1 MISETEKGISVH
13 GQKRY
18 NYGKKYICLI
28 AEYCRAIDSRA
39 MYGGSVALSR
49 LHYLTGSEQHSGRYS
64 KRCLRAGNSKWGLR
78 TRIHQS
84 QGIVYC
90 GALENSGR
98 ERGREQEVAK
108 LVKVL
113 PVRIQ
118 QEMERLDPNSM
129 VSMVEL
135 IMDYGRPPLVRIH
148 LQNNEDDMGDVEKKG
163 KDVVLSKEPVSKAEI
178 QHVVEALGDFG
189 QDNRAGIDGTL
200 HRISAIRNRLGVPV
214 GITCRVGEAVKGS
227 AELLRDIVT
236 EGKSVLLLGRPG
248 IGKTT
253 VIREISR
260 ILADDSLRR
269 VMIVD
274 TSNEIGGDGDIP
286 HPGIG
291 KARRLQVSEPAKQHK
306 VMIEAVENHMPDV
319 IVIDEI
325 GTEDESLA
333 ARSISQRGVQL
344 IATAHGNN
352 ISNVMKNPS
361 LSDLVG
367 GISSVTL
374 GDVESKRRGVQKS
387 VLERTAA
394 PTFDVVVEMVSRIEC
409 IVHIDVANAVD
420 GILRGEDVMPQLRTL
435 GKDGRVSI
443 SLHRVDQKT
452 QENQQTRRIPN
463 FISQFS
469 YEDDESSANS
479 GSVEEKASSK
489 QSTPSDS
496 FNKQSMTLS
505 YISESG
511 EETKRD
517 VSRLELCIEG
527 IEEYILQEVEQ
538 QMKQSKVHICK
549 NIEQAHAVLT
559 TRDAL
564 KSNDWI
570 KEVAKYSRIP
580 LFIVK
585 GNSKS
590 SIMKGIDKI
599 VANGMLPSRLQRHDG
614 GEPFEKARLTTSIRA
629 TGGILEC
636 KSAVDDIVLR
646 KLQPLEIVPKDAETL
661 KRLIAM
667 AEEHHLQHAMVGKED
682 NGTLRVRILPQG
694 YEEPVPEKQILQ
706 RSGKL
711 VDLW

>member
-1 MISETEKGISVH
+1 MH
-13 GQKRY
+13 GAH
-18 NYGKKYICLI
+18 GL
-28 AEYCRAIDSRA
+28 
-39 MYGGSVALSR
+39 ALSR
-49 LHYLTGSEQHSGRYS
+49 HLLAGSEQQIRYLKGCKCAS
-64 KRCLRAGNSKWGLR
+64 R
-78 TRIHQS
+78 TRWKLTTDLIQR
-84 QGIVYC
+84 IVVC
-90 GALENSGR
+90 EALENTLS
-98 ERGREQEVAK
+98 ERGRAEEVAK
-108 LVKVL
+108 L
-113 PVRIQ
+113 
-118 QEMERLDPNSM
+118 QELEQAQELKRLDPS
-129 VSMVEL
+129 SMVEL
-135 IMDYGRPPLVRIH
+135 VMDYGRAPLVRVH
-148 LQNNEDDMGDVEKKG
+148 LSNSKDLNDMSGVGKG
-163 KDVVLSKEPVSKAEI
+163 NDVVLSREPVSKAEI
-178 QHVVEALGDFG
+178 QHVVDALGDFG

-274 TSNEIGGDGDIP
+274 TSNEIGGDGDVP
-286 HPGIG
+286 HPGVG
-291 KARRLQVSEPAKQHK
+291 RARRLQVSEPAKQHK

-319 IVIDEI
+319 VVIDEI

-344 IATAHGNN
+344 IATAHGNSIAN
-352 ISNVMKNPS
+352 IIKNPS

-387 VLERTAA
+387 VLERTAP
-394 PTFDVVVEMVSRIEC
+394 PTFDVVVEMVSRVEC

-420 GILRGEDVMPQLRTL
+420 GILRGEDATPQMRTL
-435 GKDGRVSI
+435 GKDGHVSI
-443 SLHRVDQKT
+443 SLHRPGHNT
-452 QENQQTRRIPN
+452 QDNQETRIFPSPLAYREN
-463 FISQFS
+463 
-469 YEDDESSANS
+469 ESHGA
-479 GSVEEKASSK
+479 VEPVSST
-489 QSTPSDS
+489 QSTPLGMK
-496 FNKQSMTLS
+496 KQSMTLS
-505 YISESG
+505 YVSESG

-517 VSRLELCIEG
+517 VSSLELCIEG
-527 IEEYILQEVEQ
+527 IEDQILQEIDQ
-538 QMKQSKVHICK
+538 QMKESKIHICK

-585 GNSKS
+585 GNTKS
-590 SIMKGIDKI
+590 SILKGIGKI
-599 VANGMLPSRLQRHDG
+599 VANGMLPSRLQRHNG
-614 GEPFEKARLTTSIRA
+614 REPSQKGKSAASIRA

-646 KLQPLEIVPKDAETL
+646 KLQPLEIVPKDAETMD
-661 KRLIAM
+661 RLIAM
-667 AEEHHLQHAMVGKED
+667 VEEHNLQYSMVGKKD
-682 NGTLRVRILPQG
+682 NGTLRVRILPLG
-694 YEEPVPEKQILQ
+694 YEEPVPEKQILEKA
-706 RSGKL
+706 GKR

>member
-1 MISETEKGISVH
+1 M
-13 GQKRY
+13 
-18 NYGKKYICLI
+18 N
-28 AEYCRAIDSRA
+28 SRA
-39 MYGGSVALSR
+39 MYGGSLS
-49 LHYLTGSEQHSGRYS
+49 LLAGSERQN
-64 KRCLRAGNSKWGLR
+64 RCLRGCKCAARSRWTLARSQIQRIVICESLNNS
-78 TRIHQS
+78 
-84 QGIVYC
+84 V
-90 GALENSGR
+90 NSYSDG
-98 ERGREQEVAK
+98 RGRAGEVAK
-108 LVKVL
+108 LVNVL

-118 QEMERLDPNSM
+118 QELSRLDPNSM
-129 VSMVEL
+129 VEL
-135 IMDYGRPPLVRIH
+135 VMDYGRPPLARVH
-148 LQNNEDDMGDVEKKG
+148 LSDSKDMDAVLGVGKG
-163 KDVVLSKEPVSKAEI
+163 KDVVLGKEPVTKAEI
-178 QHVVEALGDFG
+178 RHVVEGLGDFG
-189 QDNRAGIDGTL
+189 HDNRAGIDGTL
-200 HRISAIRNRLGVPV
+200 HRISAIRNRHGIPV
-214 GITCRVGEAVKGS
+214 GITCRVGEAVRGS

-260 ILADDSLRR
+260 ILADDSLQR

-274 TSNEIGGDGDIP
+274 TSNEIGGDGDVP

-291 KARRLQVSEPAKQHK
+291 KSRRLQVSEPEKQHK
-306 VMIEAVENHMPDV
+306 VMIEAVENHMPDA

-325 GTEDESLA
+325 GTEDECLA

-352 ISNVMKNPS
+352 IANIIKNPS

-394 PTFDVVVEMVSRIEC
+394 PTFDVVVEMVSRVEC

-420 GILRGEDVMPQLRTL
+420 GILRGEDAVPQSRTL
-435 GKDGRVSI
+435 AKDGRVSI
-443 SLHRVDQKT
+443 SIHRASHLT
-452 QENQQTRRIPN
+452 QENQEKRT
-463 FISQFS
+463 ISFFSSSLASS
-469 YEDDESSANS
+469 YEDNVSSGAQDA
-479 GSVEEKASSK
+479 VQPASSR
-489 QSTPSDS
+489 QSTPISMK
-496 FNKQSMTLS
+496 NKQSMTLS

-511 EETKRD
+511 EETKRA
-517 VSRLELCIEG
+517 VSSLELCIEG
-527 IEEYILQEVEQ
+527 IEDQILQEVEE
-538 QMKQSKVHICK
+538 QMKESKIHICK
-549 NIEQAHAVLT
+549 NVEQAHAVLT

-564 KSNDWI
+564 KNNDWI

-585 GNSKS
+585 GNTKS
-590 SIMKGIDKI
+590 SILKGISKI
-599 VANGMLPSRLQRHDG
+599 VANGMLPSRLQRHAER
-614 GEPFEKARLTTSIRA
+614 EPSQRSKSSPSIRA

-646 KLQPLEIVPKDAETL
+646 KLQPLEIVPKDAETM

-667 AEEHHLQHAMVGKED
+667 VEEHNLQHSMVGKIE
-682 NGTLRVRILPQG
+682 NGTLRVRVLPQG
-694 YEEPVPEKQILQ
+694 YEEPVPEKQILEKA
-706 RSGKL
+706 GKL